1 MMETLNQFDVV
12 EILKAGIAGLI
23 FLLSLFSFKLLHAEQ
38 KKESPNS
45 DILSSIR
52 YYMKINIVFVVVTI
66 LSTAVDNLL
75 KMNGDRQ
82 SALDTN
88 ITFTIRQYNNTL
100 QSRFALVCNDSQ
112 FNNRYILL
120 THMVDGQIKTIEVF
134 AKPGMASCAGEN
146 ILALNAGDLGE
157 LGLTS
162 ISEDLAISGT
172 VALPGTKFQAVVPG

>member
-1 MMETLNQFDVV
+1 MMETLNQFDIV

-38 KKESPNS
+38 KKDSPNS

-52 YYMKINIVFVVVTI
+52 YYMNINIIFVVVTI
-66 LSTAVDNLL
+66 LSTAVDNL
-75 KMNGDRQ
+75 MNTNGDRQ

-88 ITFTIRQYNNTL
+88 ITFTIRQYDTL

-146 ILALNAGDLGE
+146 ILALNAVDLGE

-162 ISEDLAISGT
+162 ISEDLAIAGT